1 MRTDRHNDTSRP
13 DEGKPA
19 YDLAEY
25 TLLLSL
31 IALAV
36 IAVLTITG
44 NPLPGLIQAVRG
56 TP

>member
-1 MRTDRHNDTSRP
+1 MRPQRHNETSP
-13 DEGKPA
+13 SDEEPA

-25 TLLLSL
+25 ALLLSL

-44 NPLPGLIQAVRG
+44 NPLPALIDSVAGSR
-56 TP
+56 

>member
-1 MRTDRHNDTSRP
+1 MRPHRHNETSRH
-13 DEGKPA
+13 EEEPA

-25 TLLLSL
+25 ALLLSL

-44 NPLPGLIQAVRG
+44 NPLPALIDSVVG
-56 TP
+56 TR